1 MLLKTEIST
10 SQGIAKA
17 LKGPGLS
24 CGEKIDTAVT
34 AWEMSSIYFPHKDE
48 FLLDWL
54 SSMLVKP
61 PTKKYAFYTLYD
73 NTLMHRKTDDIFV
86 LGKRKIPNWTKDIG
100 SF

>member
-24 CGEKIDTAVT
+24 CGEKIDTAMT

-61 PTKKYAFYTLYD
+61 PTKKYAFYTCNSD
-73 NTLMHRKTDDIFV
+73 S
-86 LGKRKIPNWTKDIG
+86 IG
-100 SF
+100 RSRDL